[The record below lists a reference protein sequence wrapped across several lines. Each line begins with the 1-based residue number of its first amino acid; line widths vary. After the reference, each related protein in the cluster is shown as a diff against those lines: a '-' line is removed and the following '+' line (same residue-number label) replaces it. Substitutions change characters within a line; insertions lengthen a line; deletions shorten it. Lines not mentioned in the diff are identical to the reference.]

1 MRWLWIVLGMAVF
14 SMSATADQVVLKNG
28 DRLSGTIVKADD
40 KSLVMKTEFAGE
52 VTLQWPAVVQI
63 ESTQPLH
70 LAVKD
75 GSTVV
80 GPVSTS
86 DGNLVVATGSGAATV
101 PKSDVATVRSDAE
114 QTAYEKTLRPGL
126 REGWAGGANF
136 GLALAR
142 GNSETVSLST
152 GVDLARATLKDKL
165 SVYTTSVYA
174 KDSLK
179 NILTANSIQ
188 GGLRYDRNVTK
199 RLFGYGSGDFET
211 NDLQKLDLRSILG
224 GGLGWHAVNKPR
236 STLDV
241 LGGLAWTHESYGT
254 GLTHNLMSPS
264 IGEDFTYKLAAN
276 TVFKEKV
283 FFFPYISGGAAGQ
296 YRVAFDSGLSTRISR
311 WLAWQTTITDRY
323 VSNPLPGTKGND
335 LLLSTGLG
343 LTFAGAKK

>member
-1 MRWLWIVLGMAVF
+1 MLLRC
-14 SMSATADQVVLKNG
+14 DQVPILRPAEPCRTEVCG
-28 DRLSGTIVKADD
+28 DHPGARHDRPTAISWSQLLLA
-40 KSLVMKTEFAGE
+40 APCR
-52 VTLQWPAVVQI
+52 WPRQ
-63 ESTQPLH
+63 
-70 LAVKD
+70 
-75 GSTVV
+75 TVV
-80 GPVSTS
+80 
-86 DGNLVVATGSGAATV
+86 AI
-101 PKSDVATVRSDAE
+101 RSDTE
-114 QTAYEKTLRPGL
+114 QAAYEKTLHPRL

-152 GVDLARATLKDKL
+152 AVDLARATLKDKL

-174 KDSLK
+174 RDSLK

-188 GGLRYDRNVTK
+188 SALRYDRNISKSV
-199 RLFGYGSGDFET
+199 FGYGSGDFET

-224 GGLGWHAVNKPR
+224 GGFGWHAVNKPR

-254 GLTHNLMSPS
+254 GLTNNLMSPS

-283 FFFPYISGGAAGQ
+283 FFFPYVSGGAAGQ
-296 YRVAFDSGLSTRISR
+296 YRMAFDSGLTTKISR
-311 WLAWQTTITDRY
+311 WLAWQTTISDRY
-323 VSNPLPGTKGND
+323 VSNPLSGTKGND

-343 LTFAGAKK
+343 LTFAGAKR